1 MKAKNTSSAPKVL
14 VKEARKQGRRD
25 GKNQVPRQ
33 EWGANSVPYL
43 GQLHKKFASFGREL
57 DLSVEQNKLSR
68 ENAKVDAIKSE
79 IQQKGISD
87 ALARNLDRAEA
98 ELAKA
103 QGQLDGA
110 VDEVPMAKFAR
121 MRLITNSAYVP
132 FLILL
137 FVGEFTITAPAF
149 RVLLGESRGTSLLV
163 TLAVSGLS
171 VGAAHILG
179 IYLKSLFDRSRPKS
193 GIYNAIF
200 ITGAVFLTVTIVYL
214 SYIRAANSALY
225 AGMITEIPQAW
236 RLEFLWS
243 FYTVLQLT
251 FIAFGTAISFM
262 HYSEIET
269 ALRRSK
275 IKVWFLRRLQTN
287 RDKKKIAS
295 GTSVEGTQVDT
306 SKVLDQELEV
316 LESKKIL
323 LRAQYEEVCAIYRD
337 ANIHARRDEM
347 DGAHIALRPSELD
360 FRSTGIDFH
369 TSELVGTK

>member
-57 DLSVEQNKLSR
+57 DLSVEQNKLNR
-68 ENAKVDAIKSE
+68 EIAKVDAIRSE

-87 ALARNLDRAEA
+87 ALAQNLMRAES

-103 QGQLDGA
+103 QAQLEGG

-137 FVGEFTITAPAF
+137 FIGEFTITAPAF

-163 TLAVSGLS
+163 TLTVSGLS

-200 ITGAVFLTVTIVYL
+200 ITGAVLLTGTIVYL

-243 FYTVLQLT
+243 FYTILQLT

-269 ALRRSK
+269 ALRRAK
-275 IKVWFLRRLQTN
+275 IKVWFLRRLQNN
-287 RDKKKIAS
+287 RDKKKTAS
-295 GTSVEGTQVDT
+295 GSSVEGTQVDT
-306 SKVLDQELEV
+306 SKMLDQELEV

-323 LRAQYEEVCAIYRD
+323 LRAQYEEVCAVYRD
-337 ANIHARRDEM
+337 ANIHARRDEI
-347 DGAHIALRPSELD
+347 DGAHIALRPLELD

-369 TSELVGTK
+369 TSELTSFK

>member
-14 VKEARKQGRRD
+14 VKEARKRGRRD

-33 EWGANSVPYL
+33 EWGANSIPYL

-57 DLSVEQNKLSR
+57 DLSVEQNKLNR

-103 QGQLDGA
+103 QGHLDGA

-269 ALRRSK
+269 ALRRAK

>member
-1 MKAKNTSSAPKVL
+1 MCSSD
-14 VKEARKQGRRD
+14 Q
-25 GKNQVPRQ
+25 
-33 EWGANSVPYL
+33 
-43 GQLHKKFASFGREL
+43 
-57 DLSVEQNKLSR
+57 
-68 ENAKVDAIKSE
+68 KVDALRSE
-79 IQQKGISD
+79 IQQKGISA
-87 ALARNLDRAEA
+87 ALAQNLARAEA

-103 QGQLDGA
+103 QAQLDGGA
-110 VDEVPMAKFAR
+110 DEVPMAKFAR

-200 ITGAVFLTVTIVYL
+200 TTGAAFLTGTIVYL

-269 ALRRSK
+269 ALRRAK
-275 IKVWFLRRLQTN
+275 IKVWFLRRLQNN
-287 RDKKKIAS
+287 RDKKKIKS
-295 GTSVEGTQVDT
+295 GSSVEGTQVDT

-347 DGAHIALRPSELD
+347 DGAHIALRPLELD
-360 FRSTGIDFH
+360 FRNTGIDFH
-369 TSELVGTK
+369 TSELTGVK

>member
-57 DLSVEQNKLSR
+57 DLSVEQNKLNR

-79 IQQKGISD
+79 IQQKGISE

-98 ELAKA
+98 ELAKT
-103 QGQLDGA
+103 QSQLDGA

-269 ALRRSK
+269 ALRRAK

>member
-33 EWGANSVPYL
+33 EWGVNSVPYL

-57 DLSVEQNKLSR
+57 DLEVEQNKLSR
-68 ENAKVDAIKSE
+68 EAAKVNAIRVE
-79 IQQKGISD
+79 IQQKGMSD
-87 ALARNLDRAEA
+87 ALSRNLAQAEI

-103 QGQLDGA
+103 QAHLDGG
-110 VDEVPMAKFAR
+110 VEEVPMAKFAR
-121 MRLITNSAYVP
+121 VRMISNTFYIP

-149 RVLLGESRGTSLLV
+149 RVLLGEKRGPSLLV

-193 GIYNAIF
+193 GVFNSIF
-200 ITGAVFLTVTIVYL
+200 ITVAIYVTVTIVYL
-214 SYIRAANSALY
+214 SYIRASNSALY
-225 AGMITEIPQAW
+225 AGMITEIPANW
-236 RLEFLWS
+236 KLEFLWG
-243 FYTVLQLT
+243 FYTFLQLT
-251 FIAFGTAISFM
+251 FVVVGTAISFM
-262 HYSEIET
+262 HYSEIE
-269 ALRRSK
+269 SK
-275 IKVWFLRRLQTN
+275 LIRAKAKVWFLRRIKN
-287 RDKKKIAS
+287 RRDTKKVKS
-295 GTSVEGTQVDT
+295 GASVEESQVDT
-306 SKVLDQELEV
+306 SKMLDQELEV

-337 ANIHARRDEM
+337 ANIHSRRDEM
-347 DGAHIALRPSELD
+347 DGAHVSLRPLELD
-360 FRSTGIDFH
+360 FRSSGLDFH
-369 TSELVGTK
+369 TSELVGVK

>member
-57 DLSVEQNKLSR
+57 DLSVEQNKLNR
-68 ENAKVDAIKSE
+68 EVAKVDAIRSE

-87 ALARNLDRAEA
+87 ALAQNLMRAES

-103 QGQLDGA
+103 QAQLEGG

-137 FVGEFTITAPAF
+137 FIGEFTITAPAF

-163 TLAVSGLS
+163 TLTVSGLS

-200 ITGAVFLTVTIVYL
+200 ITGAVFLTGTIVYL

-243 FYTVLQLT
+243 FYTILQLT
-251 FIAFGTAISFM
+251 FIAFGIAISFM

-269 ALRRSK
+269 ALRRAK
-275 IKVWFLRRLQTN
+275 IKVWFLRRLQNN
-287 RDKKKIAS
+287 RDKKKTAS
-295 GTSVEGTQVDT
+295 GSSVEGTQVDT
-306 SKVLDQELEV
+306 SKMLDQELEV

-323 LRAQYEEVCAIYRD
+323 LRAQYEEVCAVYRD
-337 ANIHARRDEM
+337 ANIHARRDEI
-347 DGAHIALRPSELD
+347 DGAHIALRPLELD

-369 TSELVGTK
+369 TSELTSVK

>member
-57 DLSVEQNKLSR
+57 DLSVEQNKLNR

-87 ALARNLDRAEA
+87 ALARNLDRAEV
-98 ELAKA
+98 EVAKA

-179 IYLKSLFDRSRPKS
+179 IYLKSLFDRSRPKN

-269 ALRRSK
+269 ALRRAK

-347 DGAHIALRPSELD
+347 DGAHIALRPLELD

>member
-57 DLSVEQNKLSR
+57 DLSVEQNKLNR

-79 IQQKGISD
+79 IQQKGISE

-98 ELAKA
+98 ELAKT
-103 QGQLDGA
+103 QSQLDGA

-179 IYLKSLFDRSRPKS
+179 IYLKSLFDRSRPKN

-269 ALRRSK
+269 ALRRAK

-347 DGAHIALRPSELD
+347 DGAHIALRPLELD

>member
-57 DLSVEQNKLSR
+57 DLSVEQNKLNR

-79 IQQKGISD
+79 IQQKGISE

-98 ELAKA
+98 ELART

-269 ALRRSK
+269 ALRRAK

-347 DGAHIALRPSELD
+347 DGAHIALRPLELD

>member
-57 DLSVEQNKLSR
+57 DLSVEQNKLNR

-79 IQQKGISD
+79 IQQKGISE

-98 ELAKA
+98 ELAKT
-103 QGQLDGA
+103 QSQLDGA

-269 ALRRSK
+269 ALRRAK

-347 DGAHIALRPSELD
+347 DGAHIALRPLELD
-360 FRSTGIDFH
+360 FRNTGIDFH

>member
-33 EWGANSVPYL
+33 EWGVNSVPYL

-57 DLSVEQNKLSR
+57 DLEIEQKKLQR
-68 ENAKVDAIKSE
+68 ESAKVEALRSE
-79 IQQKGISD
+79 IQQKGISA
-87 ALARNLDRAEA
+87 ALAQNLARAEA
-98 ELAKA
+98 DLAKA
-103 QGQLDGA
+103 QAQLDGGA
-110 VDEVPMAKFAR
+110 DEVPMAKFAR

-132 FLILL
+132 FLVLL

-193 GIYNAIF
+193 SIYNAIF
-200 ITGAVFLTVTIVYL
+200 ITGAGLLTGTIVYL

-269 ALRRSK
+269 TLRRAK
-275 IKVWFLRRLQTN
+275 IKVWFLRRLQNN
-287 RDKKKIAS
+287 RDKKKSKS
-295 GTSVEGTQVDT
+295 GSSVEGTQIDT
-306 SKVLDQELEV
+306 AKMLDQELEV

-337 ANIHARRDEM
+337 ANIHSRRDEI
-347 DGAHIALRPSELD
+347 DGAHIALRPLELD
-360 FRSTGIDFH
+360 FRSTGIDFN
-369 TSELVGTK
+369 TSELVGNR

>member
-1 MKAKNTSSAPKVL
+1 VL

-33 EWGANSVPYL
+33 EWGVNSVPYL

-57 DLSVEQNKLSR
+57 DLEVEQNKLSR
-68 ENAKVDAIKSE
+68 EAAKVNAIRGE

-87 ALARNLDRAEA
+87 ALSRNLVRAEA
-98 ELAKA
+98 DLAKA
-103 QGQLDGA
+103 QAQLDGG

-121 MRLITNSAYVP
+121 MRLITNTAYVP

-137 FVGEFTITAPAF
+137 FIGEFTITAPAF

-163 TLAVSGLS
+163 TLTVSGLS

-200 ITGAVFLTVTIVYL
+200 ITGASLLTGTIVYL

-269 ALRRSK
+269 ILRRAK
-275 IKVWFLRRLQTN
+275 IKVWFLRRLQNN
-287 RDKKKIAS
+287 RDKKKSKS
-295 GTSVEGTQVDT
+295 GSSVEGTQVDT
-306 SKVLDQELEV
+306 SKMLDQELEV

-337 ANIHARRDEM
+337 ANIHSRRDEM
-347 DGAHIALRPSELD
+347 DGAHVSLRPLELD

-369 TSELVGTK
+369 TSELVGNR

>member
-33 EWGANSVPYL
+33 EWGVNSVPYL

-57 DLSVEQNKLSR
+57 DLEVEQNKLQR
-68 ENAKVDAIKSE
+68 ESVKVDAIRSE

-87 ALARNLDRAEA
+87 ALAQNLMRAES

-103 QGQLDGA
+103 QAQLEGG

-137 FVGEFTITAPAF
+137 FIGEFTITAPAF

-163 TLAVSGLS
+163 TLTVSGLS

-200 ITGAVFLTVTIVYL
+200 ITGAVFLTGTIVYL

-243 FYTVLQLT
+243 FYTILQLT

-269 ALRRSK
+269 ALRRAK
-275 IKVWFLRRLQTN
+275 IKVWFLRRLQNN
-287 RDKKKIAS
+287 RDKKKTAS
-295 GTSVEGTQVDT
+295 GSSVEGTQVDT
-306 SKVLDQELEV
+306 SKMLDQELEV

-323 LRAQYEEVCAIYRD
+323 LRAQYEEVCAVYRD
-337 ANIHARRDEM
+337 ANIHARRDEI
-347 DGAHIALRPSELD
+347 DGAHIALRPLELD

-369 TSELVGTK
+369 TSELTSVK

>member
-57 DLSVEQNKLSR
+57 DLSVEQNKLNR

-98 ELAKA
+98 ELART

-137 FVGEFTITAPAF
+137 FIGEFTITAPAF

-269 ALRRSK
+269 ALRRAK

-347 DGAHIALRPSELD
+347 DGAHIALRPLELD

>member
-57 DLSVEQNKLSR
+57 DLSVEQNKLNR

-269 ALRRSK
+269 ALRRAK

-347 DGAHIALRPSELD
+347 DGAHIALRPLELD
-360 FRSTGIDFH
+360 FRNTGIDFH

>member
-43 GQLHKKFASFGREL
+43 GQLHKRFASFGREL
-57 DLSVEQNKLSR
+57 DLSVEQNKLNR

-269 ALRRSK
+269 ALRRAK

-347 DGAHIALRPSELD
+347 DGAHVALRPLELD